1 MRKILLSEV
10 AIYYGQ
16 VKMPEDF
23 EIDREE
29 IFHQM
34 LREGVNEQLKETPF
48 TRELDKL
55 KTYIREYIL
64 VRHNIVLENFDC
76 ESNFYFPQERS
87 KPLTHV
93 DPMNLTSSPD
103 YVCLYGVNVGQDS
116 CNVII
121 EYDDNRRKGKIRW
134 MPLNNNNFV
143 IFPAN
148 LKYHIDKNRSEQL
161 NCILTISYTKRI

>member
-1 MRKILLSEV
+1 MRKILLSEI

-16 VKMPEDF
+16 VNMPENF
-23 EIDREE
+23 EIDREI
-29 IFHQM
+29 IFYEM
-34 LREGVNEQLKETPF
+34 LREGVNDTFKETPF

-64 VRHNIVLENFDC
+64 IRHDLTFENFDSK
-76 ESNFYFPQERS
+76 SNFYFPQERS
-87 KPLTHV
+87 KPLTHM

-103 YVCLYGVNVGQDS
+103 YVCLYGVNVGQNS

-121 EYDDNRRKGKIRW
+121 EYDENRVKGKIRE
-134 MPLNNNNFV
+134 MPLNNNSFV
-143 IFPAN
+143 MFPAN

-161 NCILTISYTKRI
+161 NCILPISYKKRR

>member
-1 MRKILLSEV
+1 MRKILLSEI

-16 VKMPEDF
+16 IKMPEDF
-23 EIDREE
+23 EIDREI
-29 IFHQM
+29 IFYEM
-34 LREGVNEQLKETPF
+34 LREGVNDKFKETPF

-64 VRHNIVLENFDC
+64 IRHNIILDNKDAQ
-76 ESNFYFPQERS
+76 SNFYFPQERS
-87 KPLTHV
+87 KPLTHM
-93 DPMNLTSSPD
+93 DPMNLISSPD

-121 EYDDNRRKGKIRW
+121 EYNENRVKGKIKE
-134 MPLNNNNFV
+134 MPLNNNSF
-143 IFPAN
+143 IMFPSN

-161 NCILTISYTKRI
+161 NCILTISYTQRK

>member
-16 VKMPEDF
+16 IKMPEDF
-23 EIDREE
+23 EIDREV
-29 IFHQM
+29 IFHDM
-34 LREGVNEQLKETPF
+34 LREGVNEKFKETPF

-55 KTYIREYIL
+55 RTYVREYVGL
-64 VRHNIVLENFDC
+64 KHNLTFESFDTQ
-76 ESNFYFPQERS
+76 SSFYFPQERS
-87 KPLTHV
+87 NPLNHV
-93 DPMNLTSSPD
+93 DPMNPRGSPD
-103 YVCLYGVNVGQDS
+103 YVCLYGVNVGQNS

-121 EYDDNRRKGKIRW
+121 EYDDSRIKGCVKE

-143 IFPAN
+143 MFPAN

-161 NCILTISYTKRI
+161 NCILSIFYTKRL

>member
-1 MRKILLSEV
+1 
-10 AIYYGQ
+10 
-16 VKMPEDF
+16 
-23 EIDREE
+23 
-29 IFHQM
+29 
-34 LREGVNEQLKETPF
+34 
-48 TRELDKL
+48 
-55 KTYIREYIL
+55 
-64 VRHNIVLENFDC
+64 
-76 ESNFYFPQERS
+76 
-87 KPLTHV
+87 V

-134 MPLNNNNFV
+134 VPLNNNNFV

>member
-1 MRKILLSEV
+1 MRKILLSEI

-16 VKMPEDF
+16 IKMPEDF
-23 EIDREE
+23 EIDREI
-29 IFHQM
+29 IFYEM
-34 LREGVNEQLKETPF
+34 LREGVNDKFKETPF

-64 VRHNIVLENFDC
+64 IRHNIMLENFDSK
-76 ESNFYFPQERS
+76 SNFYFPQERS
-87 KPLTHV
+87 KPLTHM

-121 EYDDNRRKGKIRW
+121 EYDENRIKGKIKE
-134 MPLNNNNFV
+134 MPLNNNSFV
-143 IFPAN
+143 MFPSN

-161 NCILTISYTKRI
+161 NCILTISYFQRI

>member
-1 MRKILLSEV
+1 MFGLFKKKSKKDKLIESYNKKKEQAFKLSRTNRKESDRLEKEANDIL
-10 AIYYGQ
+10 I
-16 VKMPEDF
+16 
-23 EIDREE
+23 
-29 IFHQM
+29 
-34 LREGVNEQLKETPF
+34 
-48 TRELDKL
+48 ELDKL

>member
-10 AIYYGQ
+10 AIYCGQ

-23 EIDREE
+23 EIDREI
-29 IFHQM
+29 IFYEM
-34 LREGVNEQLKETPF
+34 LREGVNDKFKETPF

-64 VRHNIVLENFDC
+64 IRHNIMLENFDSK
-76 ESNFYFPQERS
+76 SNFYFPQERS
-87 KPLTHV
+87 KPLTHM

-121 EYDDNRRKGKIRW
+121 EYDENRIKGKIKE
-134 MPLNNNNFV
+134 MPLNNNSFV
-143 IFPAN
+143 MFPSN

-161 NCILTISYTKRI
+161 NCILTISYFQRI